1 MRKSAMGDR
10 FILSSNTYL
19 TDNFPTVGDRDTA

>member
-10 FILSSNTYL
+10 FILSFNTYL
-19 TDNFPTVGDRDTA
+19 TDNFPAVDDRDIA